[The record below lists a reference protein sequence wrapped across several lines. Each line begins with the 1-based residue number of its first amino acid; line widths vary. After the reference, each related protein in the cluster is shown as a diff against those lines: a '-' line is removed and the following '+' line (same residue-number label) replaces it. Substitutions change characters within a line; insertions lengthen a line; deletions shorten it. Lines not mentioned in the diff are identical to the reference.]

1 MSAGARARRPRP
13 RQYRVQGGDQGG
25 AAPARRA
32 RPGHAAAHRHLLAET
47 NTNLKIPA
55 RNAAGVNIGT
65 TGRVAGMGA
74 DNEAVLKSVLGYS
87 KAQIDAL
94 VEAEV
99 LVSGQ

>member
-1 MSAGARARRPRP
+1 
-13 RQYRVQGGDQGG
+13 
-25 AAPARRA
+25 
-32 RPGHAAAHRHLLAET
+32 
-47 NTNLKIPA
+47 
-55 RNAAGVNIGT
+55 
-65 TGRVAGMGA
+65 MGA